1 MCLQSLQISLTQ
13 IGSRGSLTRR
23 MRSLKSCLCEE
34 ERNTVTLFMLNRRTL
49 FFAVIKGSRL
59 TCQTDRPNG
68 QEVKPL
74 VTPEASLQRVSSS
87 KKSHASKK
95 KQPTAS
101 CLDSSYACILF
112 LSLSVACVDSGGQR
126 LQREAQEGVI
136 VHTKIFF
143 FLLHPFL
150 FLS

>member
-1 MCLQSLQISLTQ
+1 MADSSVCLQSLQISLTQ

-95 KQPTAS
+95 NNPQLLVSTARTPAFCFS
-101 CLDSSYACILF
+101 
-112 LSLSVACVDSGGQR
+112 LSLWPVWTLEDRGC
-126 LQREAQEGVI
+126 RERHRRE
-136 VHTKIFF
+136 
-143 FLLHPFL
+143 
-150 FLS
+150 